1 MNLVVYLKPFKRL
14 LSAAL
19 NRSVCLKKTAVCN
32 LLHYRTTSC
41 NCERPTGVRQPIAAF
56 SLVEMLMALL
66 VASLLLAALAPVMT
80 KRMDE
85 AKINISGVGA
95 AQYDKDALVSVFTGE
110 EGEDTSFNLPD
121 GVNMVKVI
129 MVGGGGAGGNSFF
142 GQEEVTTNK
151 SWKVPDGVRRIRFFM
166 VGGGG
171 GGASGGLGTGTAT
184 VPAGGDGNTYKD
196 FGEGAHEFTIPSTA
210 TKVPDLD
217 PACAASG
224 VTAWN
229 AVDTNDTKLYT
240 PGKVAVSVTACGGG
254 GGGGGRHNYT
264 YTGGGGSGGYIEN
277 LQLSGTLSTIYIK
290 VGGGGGGG
298 GTAYS
303 IRYDNAGDGGCY
315 AGGGGS
321 GWYTYGPH
329 AVVGKGGSC
338 GGISGGDG
346 SGAASSNVSTNGSSG
361 SAGAELAKG
370 GYGGTAY
377 SGYKA
382 GNGGY
387 GTVWAGGGGGSGMY
401 VSSGGGNTN
410 GGYPPSGGGGG
421 GGPTTISTVSGTDE
435 SKIIFQIGGG
445 GGGGGSGASNYTSN
459 GNKKGLSAG
468 GGGGGGGGYGAG
480 GGGGGAGG
488 SFSGGNGGT
497 GARVLTSIMT
507 NGAGN
512 NGYSGDNTNLLGAGG
527 GGGGYG
533 GKSGAEAGKY
543 VGGEIGTTTE
553 WKSNN
558 YCNGG
563 NGATSLDSPG
573 ESGKPGRLRLY
584 YTYPALK
591 CDYSLPA
598 NGSGGGG
605 AGQIVVGE
613 IDVTPG
619 ETLYFEI
626 GAGGSTQ
633 ASAGKNGKEGKA
645 TNIRRGG
652 PTGTIIAQ
660 ALGGLPGQYSSSET
674 TTSVG
679 GGKRN
684 TVIVGNN
691 WLNKTYETKGG
702 NNGYLATAS
711 SNKGYGGSGGASMN
725 MKGEVLQ
732 GGAGGNSAKNG
743 VSPNT
748 TNYGAGG
755 GGGSGSPVIGDTTF
769 GIGASGA
776 SGYIYFEYGGTN
788 GGGGTSGEMITK
800 LITNLK
806 SNTVIGINI
815 GSGGDNTTGDGNG
828 KNTTITYDT
837 GSSKT
842 LTARGGIRG
851 NDGGA
856 GLNEHAAEKLLPDAY
871 SNKSDPLTKGKEG
884 TELYGGVGGYIQD
897 LWENDD
903 GTFASYVKAS
913 DGKIAGPILGGCGGN
928 LTTLMAGIV
937 CNEAAN
943 TPNGKNGTFG
953 GGGGGGAVI
962 NETGGL
968 GGKGGK
974 GLVIIK
980 YKAVGL

>member
-1 MNLVVYLKPFKRL
+1 MENNFKTHCKNTIKNQSTNTRHCVNVAGNHPNEQPSLRGKVTTAEAIYEPTLQDVEIQKSPFPFNLDGL
-14 LSAAL
+14 LRHCRFPRNDETIQRFS
-19 NRSVCLKKTAVCN
+19 
-32 LLHYRTTSC
+32 
-41 NCERPTGVRQPIAAF
+41 AAF

-66 VASLLLAALAPVMT
+66 VASLLMAALAPVMT

-85 AKINISGVGA
+85 AKLNISGVGA

-129 MVGGGGAGGNSFF
+129 MVGGGGAGGNSFY
-142 GQEEVTTNK
+142 GKQEVTTSK
-151 SWKVPDGVRRIRFFM
+151 SWTVPDGVTKLRVFM
-166 VGGGG
+166 LGGGG

-184 VPAGGDGNTYKD
+184 IPAGGDGNTYKD

-210 TKVPDLD
+210 TAVPDLN

-224 VTAWN
+224 VTAWTG
-229 AVDTNDTKLYT
+229 VSDGKDYV

-254 GGGGGRHNYT
+254 GGGGGWWSSSF
-264 YTGGGGSGGYIEN
+264 TGAGGGSGGYLTTAQLPSLPSSIWIEVGGGGGN
-277 LQLSGTLSTIYIK
+277 GGKGCESTGGTGGYMA
-290 VGGGGGGG
+290 GGGGGGG
-298 GTAYS
+298 RRS
-303 IRYDNAGDGGCY
+303 CN
-315 AGGGGS
+315 GGS
-321 GWYTYGPH
+321 GGIGGG
-329 AVVGKGGSC
+329 AGGSGNC
-338 GGISGGDG
+338 NGIAAKMGITPAGTILSAGGNGALNGLNHGNGAAGGDG
-346 SGAASSNVSTNGSSG
+346 TMS
-361 SAGAELAKG
+361 
-370 GYGGTAY
+370 
-377 SGYKA
+377 
-382 GNGGY
+382 
-387 GTVWAGGGGGSGMY
+387 
-401 VSSGGGNTN
+401 
-410 GGYPPSGGGGG
+410 
-421 GGPTTISTVSGTDE
+421 
-435 SKIIFQIGGG
+435 GGG
-445 GGGGGSGASNYTSN
+445 GGGGGSDGCC
-459 GNKKGLSAG
+459 G
-468 GGGGGGGGYGAG
+468 GGGGGGGGATSIYISSSKTADKLVFQVGGGGGGGASGGNCGGG
-480 GGGGGAGG
+480 GGGGGAG
-488 SFSGGNGGT
+488 
-497 GARVLTSIMT
+497 
-507 NGAGN
+507 
-512 NGYSGDNTNLLGAGG
+512 YGG
-527 GGGGYG
+527 GGGGFGGMLEGEGTLSSGGTFLANVIGGGKGNSSNSIIQMSYYIGGGGAGWGGVSGSAVYG
-533 GKSGAEAGKY
+533 GQLGANTIWKSDMY
-543 VGGEIGTTTE
+543 CDGGGTTPTP
-553 WKSNN
+553 SQ
-558 YCNGG
+558 GR
-563 NGATSLDSPG
+563 
-573 ESGKPGRLRLY
+573 PGRLRLY

-626 GAGGSTQ
+626 GSGGSTQ
-633 ASAGKNGKEGKA
+633 SSAGKNGNAGNP

-660 ALGGLPGQYSSSET
+660 ALGGLAGQYSSSET
-674 TTSVG
+674 VVSAG

-691 WLNKTYETKGG
+691 WTGKTYETKGG
-702 NNGYLATAS
+702 NNGYLATAA
-711 SNKGYGGSGGASMN
+711 SNKGYGGAGGASMN

-743 VSPNT
+743 VSPTT

-769 GIGASGA
+769 GIGAAGA
-776 SGYIYFEYGGTN
+776 GGFIYFEYGGTN

-806 SNTVIGINI
+806 SNTAIGISI
-815 GSGGDNTTGDGNG
+815 GSGGDNSTGNG
-828 KNTTITYDT
+828 NGNNTVITYDT
-837 GSSKT
+837 GTSKT
-842 LTARGGIRG
+842 LTAKGGLRG

-856 GLNEHAAEKLLPDAY
+856 GLNEHAKEKLLPDTY

-903 GTFASYVKAS
+903 GTYASYVKAS
-913 DGKIAGPILGGCGGN
+913 DGKIAGPTLGGCGGN

-937 CNEAAN
+937 CNDAAN

-968 GGKGGK
+968 GGRGGK
-974 GLVIIK
+974 GIVIIK